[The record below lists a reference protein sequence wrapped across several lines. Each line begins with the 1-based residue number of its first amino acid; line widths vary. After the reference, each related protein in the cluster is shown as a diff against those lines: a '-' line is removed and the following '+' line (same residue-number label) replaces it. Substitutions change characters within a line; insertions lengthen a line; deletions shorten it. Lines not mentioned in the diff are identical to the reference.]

1 MILTVTEYLDTTV
14 DLIIYQALMISYN
27 ALQVTLY
34 SIQKLIVLYK
44 FLQFLSEFYF
54 FLLEIIKKS
63 MLVHIF
69 IVVIVMFIL

>member
-1 MILTVTEYLDTTV
+1 MLYKL
-14 DLIIYQALMISYN
+14 LYN
-27 ALQVTLY
+27 

-63 MLVHIF
+63 MIVHIF